1 MARPITELL
10 AAPPGRRSDRTL
22 RGVVAFLALLSV
34 APLLAWVYGLGRF
47 ADWFRF
53 VALPALLVVGL
64 VAWRSSR
71 PGGRHPDVRT
81 AMVVGTIGGLVG
93 TIGYDVFRLPF
104 LALGY
109 RLLAPI
115 DSYGVLLLDA
125 HSSSP
130 LSGFAGWAYHFSNGI
145 CFGIAYA
152 MVALGRNWRWGLLWA
167 MVLETA
173 SVVTPFADTYGISG
187 RWGIIAIAY
196 GAHIPYGIALGWAGS
211 RGEAL
216 CAHLAEVGRRAP
228 ALTVAAL
235 VAVLAV
241 WHQPWSAGGSDAAA
255 TSVVAGRF
263 SPAWVRV
270 PVDGCIDI
278 AGGSG
283 TQHRCFDRAGVHR
296 IRLDGRP
303 YSGGFVI
310 VDPEMRREAGR

>member
-1 MARPITELL
+1 MGPPTTVPL
-10 AAPPGRRSDRTL
+10 AALAARRSEKAL
-22 RGVVAFLALLSV
+22 RGTVALLALLSV

-47 ADWFRF
+47 AVWFRF
-53 VALPALLVVGL
+53 VALPALLVVAL
-64 VAWRSSR
+64 VAWRASR
-71 PGGRHPDVRT
+71 PGSRHPDVRT
-81 AMVVGTIGGLVG
+81 AMVAGTIGGLVG

-115 DSYGVLLLDA
+115 DSYGVLLLDG
-125 HSSSP
+125 HSSSA

-173 SVVTPFADTYGISG
+173 SVVTPFADTYAISG

-196 GAHIPYGIALGWAGS
+196 GAHVPYGLALGWAGS
-211 RGEAL
+211 RGDAL
-216 CAHLAEVGRRAP
+216 YGQLEEMGRRTPTFA
-228 ALTVAAL
+228 VAAL
-235 VAVLAV
+235 VVGLAV
-241 WHQPWSAGGSDAAA
+241 WHQPWSSGGAGSAS

-270 PVDGCIDI
+270 PVGGCIDI
-278 AGGSG
+278 ADGAER
-283 TQHRCFDRAGVHR
+283 QHRCFAEAGVHR
-296 IRLDGRP
+296 LRLNDRP

-310 VDPEMRREAGR
+310 VDPELGREDDE

>member
-1 MARPITELL
+1 MARSITELL
-10 AAPPGRRSDRTL
+10 VAPTAVRSDRVL
-22 RGVVAFLALLSV
+22 RSVTAFLALLSV

-47 ADWFRF
+47 AVWFRF
-53 VALPALLVVGL
+53 VALPALLVVAL
-64 VAWRSSR
+64 VAWRTSR
-71 PGGRHPDVRT
+71 PGTRHPDVRT
-81 AMVVGTIGGLVG
+81 AMIVGTIGGIVG

-115 DSYGVLLLDA
+115 DSYGVLLLDG
-125 HSSSP
+125 HSSSA

-196 GAHIPYGIALGWAGS
+196 GAHVPYGLALGWAGS
-211 RGEAL
+211 RGQEL
-216 CAHLAEVGRRAP
+216 CGQLAAMGRRAP
-228 ALTVAAL
+228 AFAVAAL
-235 VAVLAV
+235 VAVLAL
-241 WHQPWSAGGSDAAA
+241 WHHPWSGSNAGVAA

-270 PVDGCIDI
+270 PVGGCIDI
-278 AGGSG
+278 ADGAGG
-283 TQHRCFDRAGVHR
+283 QRRCFEVAGVHR
-296 IRLDGRP
+296 LKLDGRP

-310 VDPEMRREAGR
+310 VDPELRREAPE